1 MTAEIKVKICQAD
14 VPNKNNR
21 MYSAG
26 VLQRAVD
33 KLKRPELFGAI
44 GMPSDPTVNLTEVS
58 HTVSDLH
65 LEDGYLVGK
74 IRVLETPQGK
84 ILKHLLDAPV
94 SLDFRLAGRGK
105 VDSNGVVS
113 EFEIDSVNAVYD
125 GA

>member
-1 MTAEIKVKICQAD
+1 MNSDLTVRICQAD

-26 VLQRAVD
+26 ILQRAVD
-33 KLKRPELFGAI
+33 KLKRPELFGTI
-44 GMPSDPTVNLTEVS
+44 GMPSELTVNLTEVS

-74 IRVLETPQGK
+74 VRVLETPQGK
-84 ILKHLLDAPV
+84 ILQQILAAPV

-105 VDSNGVVS
+105 IDSNGVVS